1 MKIPPPLT
9 DKKAIAMRRR
19 SWTEPFQAVLHW
31 RILERSM
38 QVSNRLASPAIVFGL
53 SLTFLCAGYALARQG
68 SPTVPPQ
75 RTMAQTGSPESDELQ
90 VWPVQGKVYML
101 VGAGANLTVQV
112 GDDGI
117 LLVDTGLPG
126 KADAVFK
133 AIRSI
138 SGKPLR
144 YIVDTG
150 ISPDL
155 IGGNAALGKLG
166 QTVAGGNVVGDIGA
180 SASEGAAII
189 AFQAVLDRMA
199 TPNAKDAAPQDAWPT
214 DTFTT
219 VKKNLFFNDEAI
231 QIIHE
236 PSAIT
241 DGNSIV
247 FFRRSDVVSTGDIF
261 STVSYPRIDLQRG
274 GSFEGTIEALNQLLY
289 QITVPGPKQERGTM
303 IIPSHGRLCDQAD
316 LVVYQEM
323 LTIIRDRIQAMIDK
337 GMSLEQV
344 EAAKPTRDY
353 DRRYGSTTGPWTTSM
368 FVETAYKSLIQDK
381 KRSGTMQQENSVP
394 RAATND

>member
-1 MKIPPPLT
+1 MSMK
-9 DKKAIAMRRR
+9 A
-19 SWTEPFQAVLHW
+19 
-31 RILERSM
+31 
-38 QVSNRLASPAIVFGL
+38 SNRSPSAVVICSFALAL
-53 SLTFLCAGYALARQG
+53 LCAGYALARQG
-68 SPTVPPQ
+68 SQPAGLQ
-75 RTMAQTGSPESDELQ
+75 RTTVQTGSADVKEVQ

-101 VGAGANLTVQV
+101 AGAGANLTLQV
-112 GDDGI
+112 GNDGI

-155 IGGNAALGKLG
+155 TGGNAALGKLG

-189 AFQAVLDRMA
+189 AFQAVLDRMVA
-199 TPNAKDAAPQDAWPT
+199 PNTKDTASQDAWPT

-219 VKKNLFFNDEAI
+219 TEKHLFLNDEAI
-231 QIIHE
+231 RIIHE
-236 PSAIT
+236 PAANT
-241 DGNSIV
+241 DGNSVV

-261 STVSYPRIDLQRG
+261 STVSYPRIDLERG
-274 GSFEGTIEALNQLLY
+274 GSFQGIIDALNQLLY
-289 QITVPGPKQERGTM
+289 QITIPGPKQERGTM
-303 IIPSHGRLCDQAD
+303 IVPSHGRVCDQAD

-337 GMSLEQV
+337 GMTLEQV
-344 EAAKPTRDY
+344 EAARPTRDY

-368 FVETAYKSLIQDK
+368 FIEAAYRSLVQEK
-381 KRSGTMQQENSVP
+381 KQSGIIRPENSISGAP
-394 RAATND
+394 AHD

>member
-1 MKIPPPLT
+1 MSMK
-9 DKKAIAMRRR
+9 A
-19 SWTEPFQAVLHW
+19 
-31 RILERSM
+31 
-38 QVSNRLASPAIVFGL
+38 SNRSPSAVVICGFA
-53 SLTFLCAGYALARQG
+53 LTLLCAGYALARQD
-68 SPTVPPQ
+68 SQPARLELQTV
-75 RTMAQTGSPESDELQ
+75 AASVDEVQ

-101 VGAGANLTVQV
+101 VGAGANLTLQV

-126 KADAVFK
+126 KADAVLK
-133 AIRSI
+133 AIRGI

-155 IGGNAALGKLG
+155 IGGNAALGKSG
-166 QTVAGGNVVGDIGA
+166 HTIAGGNVVGDIGA
-180 SASEGAAII
+180 SAWEGAAII
-189 AFQAVLDRMA
+189 AFQAVLDRMVA
-199 TPNAKDAAPQDAWPT
+199 PNTKDAAPQDAWPT

-219 VKKNLFFNDEAI
+219 AEKNLFFNDEAI
-231 QIIHE
+231 KIIHE
-236 PSAIT
+236 PSANT

-261 STVSYPRIDLQRG
+261 STVSYPRIDLERG
-274 GSFEGTIEALNQLLY
+274 GSFQGIIDALNQLLY
-289 QITVPGPKQERGTM
+289 QVTVPGPKQERGTM
-303 IIPSHGRLCDQAD
+303 IVPSHGRVCDQAD

-337 GMSLEQV
+337 GMTLEQV
-344 EAAKPTRDY
+344 EAAGPTRDY

-368 FVETAYKSLIQDK
+368 FVEAAYKSLSQER
-381 KRSGTMQQENSVP
+381 KRSGSTRREN
-394 RAATND
+394 

>member
-1 MKIPPPLT
+1 MSMKAPN
-9 DKKAIAMRRR
+9 R
-19 SWTEPFQAVLHW
+19 SPSAVVVY
-31 RILERSM
+31 SFA
-38 QVSNRLASPAIVFGL
+38 LAL
-53 SLTFLCAGYALARQG
+53 LCSGYTLARQG
-68 SPTVPPQ
+68 SQPTQPQ
-75 RTMAQTGSPESDELQ
+75 RTDVQTRPAGNDEVH
-90 VWPVQGKVYML
+90 VWPVQGNVYML
-101 VGAGANLTVQV
+101 AGAGANLTLQV

-117 LLVDTGLPG
+117 LLVDTGRPG

-150 ISPDL
+150 IWPDL
-155 IGGNAALGKLG
+155 TGGNAALGKLG

-189 AFQAVLDRMA
+189 AFQAVLDRMV
-199 TPNAKDAAPQDAWPT
+199 TPNTKDTAPQDAWPT

-219 VKKNLFFNDEAI
+219 AEKHLFFNDEAI
-231 QIIHE
+231 KIIHE
-236 PSAIT
+236 PTANT

-261 STVSYPRIDLQRG
+261 STVSYPRIDLERG
-274 GSFEGTIEALNQLLY
+274 GSFQGIIDALNQLLY

-303 IIPSHGRLCDQAD
+303 IVPSHGRVCDQAD

-337 GMSLEQV
+337 GMSLDQV

-368 FVETAYKSLIQDK
+368 FVEAAYKSLIQEK
-381 KRSGTMQQENSVP
+381 NRSGTTRQ
-394 RAATND
+394 